1 MNSYRSEISNRRKT
15 SSVHMTL
22 HFGCISKQPNIL
34 MDMWMHFILGSVY
47 MIFYHP
53 KWNFMSV
60 KVTDMKSIPT
70 FSFKRTCALIH
81 FASIHVNTSKEL
93 TDHGSEI
100 FNRNDLQLSYRFE
113 FILPLMWTYCQW
125 LLNKMLLSPNSLCPS
140 LCLLRLALPLPS
152 WEDLRELGNIRK
164 MSKRHRMIG

>member
-1 MNSYRSEISNRRKT
+1 
-15 SSVHMTL
+15 MTL

-34 MDMWMHFILGSVY
+34 MDMCMHFILGSVY
-47 MIFYHP
+47 MTFYQP